1 MWRAIN
7 FFSQF
12 FFNFCRRG
20 GQLTTTTLPPSFDSK
35 KLHIFGL
42 VVDFEAKEYQN

>member
-7 FFSQF
+7 FFFQF
-12 FFNFCRRG
+12 FFNFCRQG
-20 GQLTTTTLPPSFDSK
+20 GQLTTTVQPSFDSK